1 MSNPLV
7 QQLLIKHHKLS
18 FSKNIIFC
26 WLPSHVGIPGNEE
39 ADRAAKSSLNLNE
52 AKFKLPY
59 TDFKPLINTFINS
72 KWQISWNTVVNNKLH
87 AIKPVLGDSRL
98 SYRSVRKEEVVLAR
112 CRIGHTHVTHSYLLK
127 QEEQPECV
135 FCVEPFTV
143 KHFLIDCIDLALV
156 RQKYFNV
163 DSMFQ
168 LFNSVHYENILL
180 FLKEVHLYHK
190 I

>member
-1 MSNPLV
+1 M
-7 QQLLIKHHKLS
+7 
-18 FSKNIIFC
+18 FFRRFTC
-26 WLPSHVGIPGNEE
+26 WLPSHVGIPGIEE

-143 KHFLIDCIDLALV
+143 KHFFISCIDLALV

>member
-1 MSNPLV
+1 M
-7 QQLLIKHHKLS
+7 
-18 FSKNIIFC
+18 
-26 WLPSHVGIPGNEE
+26 
-39 ADRAAKSSLNLNE
+39 
-52 AKFKLPY
+52 
-59 TDFKPLINTFINS
+59 
-72 KWQISWNTVVNNKLH
+72 
-87 AIKPVLGDSRL
+87 
-98 SYRSVRKEEVVLAR
+98 RKEEVVLAR

-168 LFNSVHYENILL
+168 LFNSVHYENILS